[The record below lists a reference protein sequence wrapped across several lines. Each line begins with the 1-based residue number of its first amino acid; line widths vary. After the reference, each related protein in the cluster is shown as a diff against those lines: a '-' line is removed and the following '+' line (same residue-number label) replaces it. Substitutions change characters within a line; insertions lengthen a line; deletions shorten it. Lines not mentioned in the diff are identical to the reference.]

1 MILMID
7 VVNHKWVWNL
17 KQSFKEYVLFT
28 VSTSEDM
35 SASKRTYMMN
45 HFQIACFESQN
56 ESIRHFEV
64 LSDSVLELLLE
75 YVLRHLKSVLTYK
88 YDENDNVKVVKIYNS
103 ASNNLIFSIANEEER
118 RRRRW
123 WRELNLDLLRIEMML
138 SLVDVVLKRAF
149 HHLFQRER

>member
-7 VVNHKWVWNL
+7 VVNRKWVWDL
-17 KQSFKEYVLFT
+17 KQFFKEYVLFT

-35 SASKRTYMMN
+35 SALKRTYMMN
-45 HFQIACFESQN
+45 HFWITCFKSQN
-56 ESIRHFEV
+56 KSIHHFEV

-88 YDENDNVKVVKIYNS
+88 YDENNNVKVVKIYNS

-118 RRRRW
+118 WRW
-123 WRELNLDLLRIEMML
+123 WQRRELNLDLLRIEMML

>member
-7 VVNHKWVWNL
+7 AVNRKWAWDL

-28 VSTSEDM
+28 VSTSEGM

-45 HFQIACFESQN
+45 HFRIACFESQN

-118 RRRRW
+118 RRWRRR
-123 WRELNLDLLRIEMML
+123 RELNLDLLRIEMML

>member
-7 VVNHKWVWNL
+7 VMNRKWVWDL
-17 KQSFKEYVLFT
+17 KQSSKEYVLFT

-45 HFQIACFESQN
+45 HFRIACFESQN
-56 ESIRHFEV
+56 ESIRHFKV

-88 YDENDNVKVVKIYNS
+88 YDENGNVKVVKIYNS

-118 RRRRW
+118 RRWRR
-123 WRELNLDLLRIEMML
+123 RKELNLDLLRIEMML

>member
-1 MILMID
+1 MILMIG
-7 VVNHKWVWNL
+7 VVNRKWAWNL
-17 KQSFKEYVLFT
+17 KQFFKEYVLFT
-28 VSTSEDM
+28 VSTSEGM

-45 HFQIACFESQN
+45 HFRIACFESQN

-118 RRRRW
+118 RRWRRR
-123 WRELNLDLLRIEMML
+123 RELNLDLLRIEMML

-149 HHLFQRER
+149 HHLFQREH

>member
-1 MILMID
+1 MILMIN
-7 VVNHKWVWNL
+7 VVNCKWVWNL
-17 KQSFKEYVLFT
+17 KQFFKEYVLFT
-28 VSTSEDM
+28 VSMSEDM
-35 SASKRTYMMN
+35 SALKRTYMMN

-88 YDENDNVKVVKIYNS
+88 YDKNNNVKVVKIYNS

-118 RRRRW
+118 WQW
-123 WRELNLDLLRIEMML
+123 WWQRDLNLDLLKIEMML

-149 HHLFQRER
+149 HHLFQQEC

>member
-7 VVNHKWVWNL
+7 VVNRKWVWNL
-17 KQSFKEYVLFT
+17 KQFFKEYVLFT
-28 VSTSEDM
+28 VSMSEDM
-35 SASKRTYMMN
+35 SALKRTYMMN
-45 HFQIACFESQN
+45 HFQITCFESQN

-75 YVLRHLKSVLTYK
+75 YVLRHFKSVLTYK

-118 RRRRW
+118 WQWWW